1 MSLTWDVANN
11 QTAKNMANY
20 QILGTKQKEKW
31 KFSSTTVISK
41 GENLKKGNFYIYL
54 HSRVKSQKKLTV
66 Y

>member
-41 GENLKKGNFYIYL
+41 GENL
-54 HSRVKSQKKLTV
+54 
-66 Y
+66 